1 MAVNTDKLN
10 RQFGQGEILMHNH
23 HSREI
28 ASLNA
33 QLDNLQEDLDFAGG
47 KVPAIDKCFDQ
58 REVLQASCK
67 THGEFE
73 KVRIWT
79 EYAGRVSEKH
89 SRCPGCITE
98 EINLAASQK
107 NKLVVGTLF
116 SDANIPERFAGCE
129 FDNYQAVN
137 PNAAENLSLMK
148 QYAAAWPQ
156 MLANGTS
163 LVLSGKPGTGK
174 NHLVIALAKNIIRNH
189 HSTVLL
195 TSVMRIVRAVRRT
208 WGKDS
213 ESSEEEV
220 IAYYTSRDL
229 LVIDEVGIQY
239 GSDSEMITLFDIM
252 NTRYERMLP
261 TILISN
267 LTPGEISGAIGE
279 RLTDRLVEGGGANII
294 FNWSSYRS
302 QKGATAA

>member
-1 MAVNTDKLN
+1 MS
-10 RQFGQGEILMHNH
+10 HNSH
-23 HSREI
+23 NREI

-33 QLDNLQEDLDFAGG
+33 QLDNLQEELDFACG
-47 KVPAIDKCFDQ
+47 KVPAIDRCFDHK
-58 REVLQASCK
+58 ETLSSNCK
-67 THGEFE
+67 AHGEFLQ
-73 KVRIWT
+73 VRIWA
-79 EYAGRVSEKH
+79 EYAGRVSEKR
-89 SRCPGCITE
+89 SRCPECISA
-98 EINLAASQK
+98 EIAALTSQK
-107 NKLVVGTLF
+107 NELVVGTLID
-116 SDANIPERFAGCE
+116 DASIPERFAGCE
-129 FDNYQAVN
+129 FGNYLAVN
-137 PNAAENLSLMK
+137 ASAAENLSLMK

-163 LVLSGKPGTGK
+163 LILSGKPGTGK
-174 NHLVIALAKNIIRNH
+174 NHLVIGLAKDIIRNH

-208 WGKDS
+208 WSKDS
-213 ESSEEEV
+213 ASSEEDV

-267 LTPGEISGAIGE
+267 LAPAEISDAIGE
-279 RLTDRLVEGGGANII
+279 RLTDRMVEGDGATLI

>member
-1 MAVNTDKLN
+1 MINNK
-10 RQFGQGEILMHNH
+10 HN
-23 HSREI
+23 REI

-33 QLDNLQEDLDFAGG
+33 QLGNLQEELDFAGG

-58 REVLQASCK
+58 KETLHAKCK
-67 THGEFE
+67 THGEFIQ
-73 KVRIWT
+73 VRIWT
-79 EYAGRVSEKH
+79 EYAGRVSEKR
-89 SRCPGCITE
+89 SRCPGCISE
-98 EINLAASQK
+98 EISLASSQK
-107 NKLVVGTLF
+107 NKLVVGILME
-116 SDANIPERFAGCE
+116 DANIPERFSACE
-129 FDNYQAVN
+129 FGNYQAVN
-137 PNAAENLSLMK
+137 DSAAMNLDLMQ
-148 QYAAAWPQ
+148 QYTAAWPQ

-163 LVLSGKPGTGK
+163 LILSGKPGTGK
-174 NHLVIALAKNIIRNH
+174 NHLVIALAKDIIRNH
-189 HSTVLL
+189 QSTVLL

-213 ESSEEEV
+213 ESSEEDV

-267 LTPGEISGAIGE
+267 LTPSEISDAIGE

>member
-1 MAVNTDKLN
+1 
-10 RQFGQGEILMHNH
+10 
-23 HSREI
+23 
-28 ASLNA
+28 
-33 QLDNLQEDLDFAGG
+33 
-47 KVPAIDKCFDQ
+47 
-58 REVLQASCK
+58 
-67 THGEFE
+67 
-73 KVRIWT
+73 
-79 EYAGRVSEKH
+79 
-89 SRCPGCITE
+89 
-98 EINLAASQK
+98 
-107 NKLVVGTLF
+107 
-116 SDANIPERFAGCE
+116 
-129 FDNYQAVN
+129 
-137 PNAAENLSLMK
+137 
-148 QYAAAWPQ
+148 

-163 LVLSGKPGTGK
+163 LILSGKPGTGK
-174 NHLVIALAKNIIRNH
+174 NHLVIGLAKDIIRNH

-208 WGKDS
+208 WSKDS
-213 ESSEEEV
+213 ASSEEDV

-267 LTPGEISGAIGE
+267 LAPAEISDAIGE
-279 RLTDRLVEGGGANII
+279 RLADRMVEGDGATLI

>member
-1 MAVNTDKLN
+1 MSHSS
-10 RQFGQGEILMHNH
+10 HN
-23 HSREI
+23 REI

-33 QLDNLQEDLDFAGG
+33 QLGNLQEELDFAGG

-58 REVLQASCK
+58 KESLSVKCK
-67 THGEFE
+67 AHGEFSQ
-73 KVRIWT
+73 VRIWA
-79 EYAGRVSEKH
+79 EYSGRVSEKR
-89 SRCPGCITE
+89 SRCPGCISAEMDALT
-98 EINLAASQK
+98 SQK
-107 NKLVVGTLF
+107 NELVVGTLID
-116 SDANIPERFAGCE
+116 DASIPERFAGCE
-129 FDNYQAVN
+129 FGNYRAVN
-137 PNAAENLSLMK
+137 ASAAENLSLMK

-163 LVLSGKPGTGK
+163 LILSGKPGTGK
-174 NHLVIALAKNIIRNH
+174 NHLVIGLAKDIIRNH

-208 WGKDS
+208 WSKDS
-213 ESSEEEV
+213 ASSEEDV

-267 LTPGEISGAIGE
+267 LAPAEISDAIGE
-279 RLTDRLVEGGGANII
+279 RLTDRMVEGDGATLT

-302 QKGATAA
+302 QKGATAP